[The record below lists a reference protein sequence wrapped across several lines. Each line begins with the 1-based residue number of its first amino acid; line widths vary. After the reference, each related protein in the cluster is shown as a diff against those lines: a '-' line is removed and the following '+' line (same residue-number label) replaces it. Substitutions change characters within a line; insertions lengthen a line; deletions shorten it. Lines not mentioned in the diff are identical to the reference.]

1 MEPKEDKPSVAKLRS
16 LLNRTTRIKI
26 TDGRL
31 FIGQFMCIDH
41 SKNIILSAAH
51 EYRATAKTNSNNN
64 NHPTDGGSVDDS
76 SENTTT
82 TTTSSSTPEA
92 GEDIPLK
99 NLSSTFAP
107 HDSTPNILAAGQSR
121 KKEEEG
127 KSFFCTQ
134 FSFYRSN
141 STK

>member
-1 MEPKEDKPSVAKLRS
+1 MEPKEDKPSVAQLRS

-51 EYRATAKTNSNNN
+51 EYWTTAETNSNNN
-64 NHPTDGGSVDDS
+64 TTHSIDS
-76 SENTTT
+76 SFENSNNGTIG
-82 TTTSSSTPEA
+82 A

-99 NLSSTFAP
+99 TLSSNTQQ
-107 HDSTPNILAAGQSR
+107 DSTPNILAARQNR
-121 KKEEEG
+121 MKEEEG
-127 KSFFCTQ
+127 KLFASFFVTTP
-134 FSFYRSN
+134 FRRSEFCVVMR
-141 STK
+141 K